1 MDDSE
6 LRTLLEKH
14 HSAAFGWAMSCC
26 GRNSTDAEDV
36 LQTVY
41 VKILEGKAKYK
52 GTAQF
57 KTWLFSVIRKT
68 AAEVRRRNMFH
79 KLKLM
84 DFLPSALSGKKNNPA
99 DQLEHHE
106 LETRLTDALATL
118 SRRQREVLHLVFY
131 EDFSLSEAAEVMN
144 IYIGSARTHYERG
157 KKKLRM
163 WMEEENFSNES

>member
-26 GRNSTDAEDV
+26 GRNSAEAEDV

-41 VKILEGKAKYK
+41 VKILEGTARYK

-68 AAEVRRRNMFH
+68 AAEVHRRNMLH
-79 KLKLM
+79 ALKLM
-84 DFLPSALSGKKNNPA
+84 NFLPTALSKKRTNPA
-99 DQLEHHE
+99 DE
-106 LETRLTDALATL
+106 LEQNEMHTKLTDALSSL
-118 SRRQREVLHLVFY
+118 SRRQREVLHLIFY

-157 KKKLRM
+157 KKKLRI
-163 WMEEENFSNES
+163 WMEEEKIFNES